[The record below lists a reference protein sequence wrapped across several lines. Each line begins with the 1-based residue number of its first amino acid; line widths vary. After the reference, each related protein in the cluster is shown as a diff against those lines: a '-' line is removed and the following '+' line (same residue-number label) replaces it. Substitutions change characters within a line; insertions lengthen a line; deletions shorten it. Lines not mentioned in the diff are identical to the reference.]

1 MTVVS
6 EALQVVD
13 RVMRFSRQRG
23 IEDLDQ
29 ALMIV
34 TEKLQDIQIT
44 NRRQQKLIFFTD
56 KFCLYLQIS
65 FALCKVGEQEIASF

>member
-13 RVMRFSRQRG
+13 RVMRFSRQPG

-44 NRRQQKLIFFTD
+44 NRRQQKLIDFF
-56 KFCLYLQIS
+56 YRQ
-65 FALCKVGEQEIASF
+65 ALSLLTNKLCFM

>member
-13 RVMRFSRQRG
+13 RVMRFSRHPG

-44 NRRQQKLIFFTD
+44 NRRQQKLIDIF
-56 KFCLYLQIS
+56 YRQ
-65 FALCKVGEQEIASF
+65 ALSLLTNKLCFM